1 MTAGS
6 VLGIARRQ
14 VKRGPMLALQQV
26 EISTAAGVTGDTRG
40 RPGPR
45 QVTVL
50 AASAWVEA
58 CANAA
63 TDLPWLVRRA
73 NLLIEGL
80 DLRLSTGAILHLG
93 DGIQLLV
100 TGELEPCQRMDEA
113 APGLRLALID
123 DWRGGVTCRVQRGGT
138 LTVGDPARLQKPD

>member
-6 VLGIARRQ
+6 VLGIARRH
-14 VKRGPMLALQQV
+14 VKRGPMLTLQQV
-26 EISTAAGVTGDTRG
+26 EISTAAGVKGDTRG

-58 CANAA
+58 CADAA
-63 TDLPWLVRRA
+63 TDLPWFARRA

-80 DLRLSTGAILHLG
+80 DLRFSTGAILHLG

-113 APGLRLALID
+113 APGLCLALAQ
-123 DWRGGVTCRVQRGGT
+123 DWRGGVTCLVRRGGA
-138 LTVGDPARLQKPD
+138 LAVGDSVRLQSPD